1 MNNIGKVLLKMGLLS
16 LLSVM
21 PLAAQIDN
29 GVAFTASF
37 PFYAGD
43 VKLPAGDYKVVRD
56 SKLSVVTLVTTNQR
70 SFNWLLAPG
79 DPNPGDQGVIM
90 LFDNTDSGYAL
101 RSIQYNALIT
111 RQLDKKS
118 HQNEDR
124 PVHVIRGE

>member
-1 MNNIGKVLLKMGLLS
+1 MRLS
-16 LLSVM
+16 LHSLVLT
-21 PLAAQIDN
+21 PVLVAAAVVTPQHASAA
-29 GVAFTASF
+29 VLHVPFAFTVA
-37 PFYAGD
+37 D
-43 VKLPAGDYKVVRD
+43 QNLPAGDYKVVRD